1 MMDFEPTPEQRA
13 IIECEEASLIVG
25 ASAGTGKTTVLVHRY
40 LKHVEDGVD
49 PEAILTVTF
58 TKKAAAEM
66 KGRIVRAL
74 RRQGRRRE
82 AQKAETGPI
91 QTIHSFCER
100 LLREN
105 AIAAGM
111 DPQFEI
117 LSDGEAEEML
127 TRAIREAL
135 SQEAWERPEAD
146 ALIAYL
152 AGSRM
157 ARGSSPY
164 GKLEDAIGHAVKEL
178 RGSGLDLP
186 AVMEDYTDPDRLSRL
201 FESVILETQPLPVQ
215 HYVRSHPEGPFNE
228 RLQAAYK
235 DWGTQAPRWVGAKS
249 NTEVDHRALGHTAG
263 LMQLVARAWS
273 ILEREIER
281 EQTLDFTELE
291 SRARRLIERSAP
303 TRERVARQYEVLL
316 ADEAQDVNPIQHGLI
331 EALGIP
337 TSMLVG
343 DWKQSIY
350 GFRLAD
356 PEIFQGLLRAGD
368 PKSLT
373 QNRRSDP
380 GILDFVDAVFEKLL
394 DPHYERTRPLD
405 SSFDLGSASAPA
417 YDGVEV
423 WDLKVRDAA
432 EVARMVPELIDEHR
446 LAHRDIA
453 ILVRNAFFALR
464 LQSELLAI
472 GKPCRVTGGTERYYT
487 RLEVRDLANTLRAL
501 GNPYDDFALLAMLRS
516 PIVGLSLDAIA
527 LLAQRK
533 PVFLAMQ
540 DFESPIEED
549 QPKLARALEWFLPLS
564 QIADRMAAWEV
575 LGELFAATDYLAGI
589 ARRRNGAQM
598 LANVRKLLGLAAE
611 SPELGPVEYAEK
623 IREIQRFRHREGD
636 APAEDETADVITIMT
651 IHKAKGLEFPVV
663 VVPQT
668 HDPGSKAKDVE
679 IDVRLK
685 LVAAKFEKSPSL
697 YHECLKQRRD
707 EREQDEEL
715 RLLYVAMTRA
725 QRRLCV
731 VASGAANHGT
741 LAKRIATAVGFGKS
755 PPVGIRVRT
764 PDSRPPDPPISSQ

>member
-1 MMDFEPTPEQRA
+1 MTDFEPTPEQRA
-13 IIECEEASLIVG
+13 IIECEEASQIVG
-25 ASAGTGKTTVLVHRY
+25 ASAGTGKTAVLVHRY
-40 LKHVEDGVD
+40 LKHVADGVD
-49 PEAILTVTF
+49 PEAILTITF

-74 RRQGRRRE
+74 RGQGRRRE

-111 DPQFEI
+111 DPQFDI
-117 LSDGEAEEML
+117 LGEGESEEML

-135 SQEAWERPEAD
+135 SQESWERPEAD
-146 ALIAYL
+146 ELIAYL
-152 AGSRM
+152 AGSRTG
-157 ARGSSPY
+157 RGSSPY
-164 GKLEDAIGHAVKEL
+164 GKLEEGIGRTVREL
-178 RGSGLDLP
+178 RGSGLDLA
-186 AVMEDYTDPDRLSRL
+186 AVMEDYTDPDRLAGH

-215 HYVRSHPEGPFNE
+215 HYVRSHPEGAFDE
-228 RLQAAYK
+228 RLKAAYN
-235 DWGTQAPRWVGAKS
+235 DWGEKAPRWVTAKRNEEADRRS
-249 NTEVDHRALGHTAG
+249 LEHTAG

-291 SRARRLIERSAP
+291 SRARRLIERSAA
-303 TRERVARQYEVLL
+303 TRERLARQYEVLL
-316 ADEAQDVNPIQHGLI
+316 VDEAQDVNPIQHGLI

-373 QNRRSDP
+373 QNLRSDP

-394 DPHYERTRPLD
+394 DPHYERMRPLD
-405 SSFDLGSASAPA
+405 SSFDLGNASAPV
-417 YDGVEV
+417 YSGVEL
-423 WDLKVRDAA
+423 WGLKVRDAA
-432 EVARMVPELIDEHR
+432 EVARMVRELIDEHR
-446 LAHRDIA
+446 LAHRDVA
-453 ILVRNAFFALR
+453 ILVRNASCALA
-464 LQSELLAI
+464 LQSQLLAI
-472 GKPCRVTGGTERYYT
+472 GKPCRITGGTERYYT

-516 PIVGLSLDAIA
+516 PIVGLSMDAIA

-533 PVFLAMQ
+533 PVILAMQ
-540 DFESPIEED
+540 DFESPIDED

-575 LGELFAATDYLAGI
+575 LGELFAATDYLAGV

-598 LANVRKLLGLAAE
+598 LANVRKLLALAAE

-668 HDPGSKAKDVE
+668 HDTGSKAKDVE

-685 LVAAKFEKSPSL
+685 LVATQFGRAPSM
-697 YHECLKQRRD
+697 YHQCLKQRRE
-707 EREQDEEL
+707 EREQNEEL

-725 QRRLCV
+725 RQRLCV
-731 VASGAANHGT
+731 VASGAADHRT
-741 LAKRIATAVGFGKS
+741 LAKRVATAVGFDKA
-755 PPVGIRVRT
+755 PPKGIRVREAGSSSPDQT
-764 PDSRPPDPPISSQ
+764 PA